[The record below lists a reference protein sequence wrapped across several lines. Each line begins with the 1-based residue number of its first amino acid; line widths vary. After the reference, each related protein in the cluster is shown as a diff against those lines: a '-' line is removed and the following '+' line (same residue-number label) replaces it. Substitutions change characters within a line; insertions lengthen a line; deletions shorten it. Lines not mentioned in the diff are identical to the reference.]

1 MVSVWKQI
9 RHSILVAFQTES
21 IDTRSDV
28 KNDMNLTINM
38 NWKLELSWRLIYSW
52 SEGQRRQ
59 KENFKVRIS
68 FVRAWLLEVW
78 TFGGANPR
86 HARQSIRSA
95 VIWES
100 VRVPKNPNWDL
111 YCDVSVT
118 FTFVCCSREIASLHV
133 LLFLVTAR
141 DHLLS
146 FIHTLHTYAY
156 IHCIH
161 FIHTLHTFIITLN
174 SMTYFDYNSKMRSTM
189 NMCYVVKGYL
199 QSMICRPFHIPST
212 RTKLITAATFA
223 IFTDFLSPFDPY

>member
-38 NWKLELSWRLIYSW
+38 NWKLELSWHRLIYSW

-78 TFGGANPR
+78 TFGGANPQ
-86 HARQSIRSA
+86 HARLLIRSA

-111 YCDVSVT
+111 YGDFSVRL
-118 FTFVCCSREIASLHV
+118 SH
-133 LLFLVTAR
+133 
-141 DHLLS
+141 HLSMLQYGNCLS
-146 FIHTLHTYAY
+146 SYPT
-156 IHCIH
+156 
-161 FIHTLHTFIITLN
+161 
-174 SMTYFDYNSKMRSTM
+174 
-189 NMCYVVKGYL
+189 
-199 QSMICRPFHIPST
+199 IPSYCV
-212 RTKLITAATFA
+212 RPSFVFYYLIHYKIRLYDLFR
-223 IFTDFLSPFDPY
+223 L